1 MKTLRCKLQKQL
13 NVLIWEL
20 YVHVSVCVWV
30 LYCTFINNQ
39 RTRVFQSWI
48 FPLPPPCSS
57 VKKCKQ
63 ISWMFFIVI
72 YLFHVIFFLF
82 ILVFFHFSFFFF
94 FVQRD
99 IGDCAEC
106 RCRVWQLFHVCYL
119 SVRVCV
125 CERVNE
131 PVCECVCVWV
141 CQLCLCE
148 TNSFCGLH

>member
-1 MKTLRCKLQKQL
+1 MY
-13 NVLIWEL
+13 L
-20 YVHVSVCVWV
+20 YGSSMSIICVCVCII
-30 LYCTFINNQ
+30 LYIYK
-39 RTRVFQSWI
+39 QSAYESI
-48 FPLPPPCSS
+48 SKLNFSTSS
-57 VKKCKQ
+57 SLLKCKKCKQ

-125 CERVNE
+125 CESERA
-131 PVCECVCVWV
+131 CVRV